1 MTPDLPTEQDIM
13 ATWRGDPERPEVSI
27 CCITYNHAPYIRD
40 ALEGFLRQR
49 TDFPFEIIVHDDAST
64 DDTVAIVR
72 EYMARY
78 PRLFVPIFQIENQFS
93 QGRKPSALVFRQAR
107 GDFMALCEG
116 DDYWI
121 DPDKLRRQVRV
132 LRDRPD
138 VDLCSHGVESDGSV
152 ASQVKTSLSDAL
164 LQDYGLREVISKS
177 HALTSTATVMI
188 RRDAAMRFADYVATR
203 PGLPFGD
210 VYLKFLGTLRG
221 GAVFINRPMAFYR
234 RRSVG
239 SWSARRKAD
248 FEMLLRDSEALMRS
262 YSELD
267 GLSEGR
273 IRGVFDA
280 EIRNRLHHIAKARRV
295 PFRRRAGFLWCQRDL
310 VSAPALLRAL
320 ATLLR
325 TAARPGAGS

>member
-1 MTPDLPTEQDIM
+1 MSGLTMTPDLPTEQDIM

-49 TDFPFEIIVHDDAST
+49 TDFPFEIIVHDDVST

-78 PRLFVPIFQIENQFS
+78 PRLFVPMFQSENQFS
-93 QGRKPSALVFRQAR
+93 QGRKPSALTFGKAR

-116 DDYWI
+116 DDWWT
-121 DPDKLRRQVRV
+121 DPGKLQQQVGV
-132 LRDRPD
+132 LMDRPD
-138 VDLCSHGVESDGSV
+138 VDLCSHGVESDGRV
-152 ASQVKTSLSDAL
+152 ATEIWTSLSEDV

-177 HALTSTATVMI
+177 YALTSTATVMI
-188 RRDAAMRFADYVATR
+188 RRDAAMRFADYVKTR
-203 PGLPFGD
+203 TGLPFGD
-210 VYLKFLGTLRG
+210 VYLKFFGTLRG

-234 RRSVG
+234 RHSVG

-262 YSELD
+262 YAELD

-273 IRGVFDA
+273 ISGVFD
-280 EIRNRLHHIAKARRV
+280 R
-295 PFRRRAGFLWCQRDL
+295 
-310 VSAPALLRAL
+310 
-320 ATLLR
+320 
-325 TAARPGAGS
+325 